1 LQILQAIISGIPQ
14 GALYG
19 LTAFGIAL
27 IFKTTGVLNFAHG
40 NSGMLATYVGLSV
53 YLLTQNIIFSII
65 AAVITGLLVGLV
77 VERFLMRPLKN
88 ISSGAMLIVTL
99 GLLMVI
105 EGIVMV
111 IWGVDYHRFPE
122 IYMAAPIIL
131 FLENGVLVMPSND
144 IAITIISL
152 TVMLAVALFLRYTK
166 LGIAIRARSE
176 DEIGALVCGIDIN
189 NVDTIIWSVGIA
201 TIALVGVLA
210 APKTYIHPSMLIN
223 MQLYGITAGVLGG
236 FSNLFGVILGGLILG
251 ILEKLVGVFISPD
264 YQLSIILILIILVL
278 LFKPSGLFAKEFEG
292 RA

>member
-1 LQILQAIISGIPQ
+1 MQILQGIISGIPQ

-65 AAVITGLLVGLV
+65 AAVTTGLLVGLV

-152 TVMLAVALFLRYTK
+152 AVMLALALFLRYTK

>member
-1 LQILQAIISGIPQ
+1 LQILQGIISGIPQ

-264 YQLSIILILIILVL
+264 YQLSIILIMIILVL

>member
-1 LQILQAIISGIPQ
+1 MQILQCIISGIPQ

-53 YLLTQNIIFSII
+53 YLLTHNILFSII

-131 FLENGVLVMPSND
+131 FLENGILVMPSND

-152 TVMLAVALFLRYTK
+152 AVMLALALFLRYTK

-189 NVDTIIWSVGIA
+189 NVDTIVWSVGIA
-201 TIALVGVLA
+201 TIALVGVLT

>member
-1 LQILQAIISGIPQ
+1 LQILQGIISGIPQ

-65 AAVITGLLVGLV
+65 AAVTTGLLVGLV

-152 TVMLAVALFLRYTK
+152 AVMLALALFLRYTK

-189 NVDTIIWSVGIA
+189 NVDTIVWSVGIA

>member
-1 LQILQAIISGIPQ
+1 LQILQCIISGIPQ

-40 NSGMLATYVGLSV
+40 NSGMSATYVGLSV
-53 YLLTQNIIFSII
+53 YLLTHNILFSII

-131 FLENGVLVMPSND
+131 FLENGILVMPSND

-152 TVMLAVALFLRYTK
+152 AVMLALALFLRYTK

-189 NVDTIIWSVGIA
+189 NVDTIVWSVGIA
-201 TIALVGVLA
+201 TIALVGVLT

-251 ILEKLVGVFISPD
+251 IIEKLVGVFISPD

>member
-1 LQILQAIISGIPQ
+1 LQILQGIISGIPQ

>member
-1 LQILQAIISGIPQ
+1 MQILQGIISGIPQ

-201 TIALVGVLA
+201 TIALVGVFA

>member
-1 LQILQAIISGIPQ
+1 MQILQGIISGIPQ

-264 YQLSIILILIILVL
+264 YQLSIILIMIILVL

>member
-1 LQILQAIISGIPQ
+1 MQILQCIISGIPQ
-14 GALYG
+14 GALCG

-53 YLLTQNIIFSII
+53 YLLTHNILFSII

-131 FLENGVLVMPSND
+131 FLENGILVMPSND

-152 TVMLAVALFLRYTK
+152 AVMLALALFLRYTK

-189 NVDTIIWSVGIA
+189 NVDTIVWSVGIA
-201 TIALVGVLA
+201 TIALVGVLT

-251 ILEKLVGVFISPD
+251 IIEKLVGVFISPD

>member
-1 LQILQAIISGIPQ
+1 MQILQGIISGIPQ

-65 AAVITGLLVGLV
+65 AAVTTGLLVGLV

>member
-1 LQILQAIISGIPQ
+1 MQILQGIISGIPQ

-53 YLLTQNIIFSII
+53 YLLTHNILFSII

>member
-1 LQILQAIISGIPQ
+1 MQILQCIISGIPQ

-53 YLLTQNIIFSII
+53 YLLTHNILFSII

-131 FLENGVLVMPSND
+131 FLENGILVMPSND

-152 TVMLAVALFLRYTK
+152 AVMLALALFLRYTK

-201 TIALVGVLA
+201 TIALVGVLT

-251 ILEKLVGVFISPD
+251 IIEKLVGVFISPD

>member
-1 LQILQAIISGIPQ
+1 MQILQAIISGIPQ

-111 IWGVDYHRFPE
+111 IWGDDYHRFPE

>member
-1 LQILQAIISGIPQ
+1 MQILQGIISGIPQ

-201 TIALVGVLA
+201 TIALVGVLT

-251 ILEKLVGVFISPD
+251 IIEKLVGVFISPD

>member
-1 LQILQAIISGIPQ
+1 LQILQCIISGIPQ

-53 YLLTQNIIFSII
+53 YLLTHNILFSII

-111 IWGVDYHRFPE
+111 IWGVDFHRFPE

-131 FLENGVLVMPSND
+131 FLENGILVMPSND

-152 TVMLAVALFLRYTK
+152 AVMLALALFLRYTK

-189 NVDTIIWSVGIA
+189 NVDTIVWSVGIA
-201 TIALVGVLA
+201 TIALVGVLT

-251 ILEKLVGVFISPD
+251 IIEKMVGVFISPD

>member
-1 LQILQAIISGIPQ
+1 MQILQGIISGIPQ

-152 TVMLAVALFLRYTK
+152 AVMLALALFLRYTK

-189 NVDTIIWSVGIA
+189 NVDTIVWSVGIA

>member
-1 LQILQAIISGIPQ
+1 LQILQCIISGIPQ

-53 YLLTQNIIFSII
+53 YLLTHNILFSII

-131 FLENGVLVMPSND
+131 FLENGILVMPSND

-152 TVMLAVALFLRYTK
+152 AVMLALALFLRYTK

-189 NVDTIIWSVGIA
+189 NVDTIVWSVGIA
-201 TIALVGVLA
+201 TIALVGVLT

>member
-1 LQILQAIISGIPQ
+1 MQILQGIISGIPQ

-65 AAVITGLLVGLV
+65 AAVTTGLLVGLV

-152 TVMLAVALFLRYTK
+152 AVMLALALFLRYTK

-189 NVDTIIWSVGIA
+189 NVDTIVWSVGIA

>member
-1 LQILQAIISGIPQ
+1 MQILQAIISGIPQ

>member
-1 LQILQAIISGIPQ
+1 MQILQGIISGIPQ

>member
-1 LQILQAIISGIPQ
+1 LQILQGIISGIPQ

-152 TVMLAVALFLRYTK
+152 AVMLALALFLRYTK

-189 NVDTIIWSVGIA
+189 NVDTIVWSVGIA

>member
-1 LQILQAIISGIPQ
+1 MQILQCIISGIPQ

-53 YLLTQNIIFSII
+53 YLLTHNILFSII

-111 IWGVDYHRFPE
+111 IWGDDYHRFPE

-131 FLENGVLVMPSND
+131 FLENGILVMPSND

-152 TVMLAVALFLRYTK
+152 AVMLALALFLRYTK

-189 NVDTIIWSVGIA
+189 NVDTIVWSVGIA
-201 TIALVGVLA
+201 TIALVGVLT

-251 ILEKLVGVFISPD
+251 IIEKLVGVFISPD

>member
-1 LQILQAIISGIPQ
+1 MQILQGIISGIPQ

-131 FLENGVLVMPSND
+131 FLENGILVMPSND

-152 TVMLAVALFLRYTK
+152 AVMLALALFLRYTK

-189 NVDTIIWSVGIA
+189 NVDTIVWSVGIA

>member
-1 LQILQAIISGIPQ
+1 MQILQGIISGIPQ

-152 TVMLAVALFLRYTK
+152 AVMLALALFLRYTK

-189 NVDTIIWSVGIA
+189 NVDTIVWSVGIA
-201 TIALVGVLA
+201 TIALVGVLT

-251 ILEKLVGVFISPD
+251 IIEKLVGVFISPD

>member
-1 LQILQAIISGIPQ
+1 MQILQCIISGIPQ

-53 YLLTQNIIFSII
+53 YLLTHNILFSII

-131 FLENGVLVMPSND
+131 FLENGILVMPSND

-152 TVMLAVALFLRYTK
+152 AVMLALALFLRYTK

-189 NVDTIIWSVGIA
+189 NVDTIVWSVGIA
-201 TIALVGVLA
+201 TIALVGVLT

-251 ILEKLVGVFISPD
+251 IIEKLVGVFISPD

>member
-1 LQILQAIISGIPQ
+1 LQILQCIISGIPQ

-53 YLLTQNIIFSII
+53 YLLTHNILFSII

-131 FLENGVLVMPSND
+131 FLENGILVMPSND

-152 TVMLAVALFLRYTK
+152 AVMLALALFLRYTK

-189 NVDTIIWSVGIA
+189 NVDTIVWSVGIA
-201 TIALVGVLA
+201 TIALVGVLT

-251 ILEKLVGVFISPD
+251 IIEKMVGVFISPD

>member
-1 LQILQAIISGIPQ
+1 LQILQCIISGIPQ

-53 YLLTQNIIFSII
+53 YLLTHNILFSII

-131 FLENGVLVMPSND
+131 FLENGILVMPSND

-152 TVMLAVALFLRYTK
+152 AVMLALALFLRYTK

-189 NVDTIIWSVGIA
+189 NVDTIVWSVGIA
-201 TIALVGVLA
+201 TIALVGVLT

-251 ILEKLVGVFISPD
+251 IIEKLVGVFISPD

>member
-1 LQILQAIISGIPQ
+1 MQILQCIISGIPQ

-53 YLLTQNIIFSII
+53 YLLTHNILFSII

-111 IWGVDYHRFPE
+111 IWGVDFHRFPE

-131 FLENGVLVMPSND
+131 FLENGILVMPSND

-152 TVMLAVALFLRYTK
+152 AVMLALALFLRYTK

-189 NVDTIIWSVGIA
+189 NVDTIVWSVGIA
-201 TIALVGVLA
+201 TIALVGVLT

-251 ILEKLVGVFISPD
+251 IIEKLVGVFISPD

>member
-1 LQILQAIISGIPQ
+1 MQILQGIISGIPQ

-53 YLLTQNIIFSII
+53 YLLTHNILFSII

-131 FLENGVLVMPSND
+131 FLENGILVMPSND

-152 TVMLAVALFLRYTK
+152 AVMLALALFLRYTK

-189 NVDTIIWSVGIA
+189 NVDTIVWSVGIA
-201 TIALVGVLA
+201 TIALVGVLT

-251 ILEKLVGVFISPD
+251 IIEKLVGVFISPD

>member
-1 LQILQAIISGIPQ
+1 MQILQGIISGIPQ

-189 NVDTIIWSVGIA
+189 NVDTIVWSVGIA
-201 TIALVGVLA
+201 TIALVGVLT

>member
-1 LQILQAIISGIPQ
+1 MQILQGIISGIPQ

-152 TVMLAVALFLRYTK
+152 AVMLALALFLRYTK